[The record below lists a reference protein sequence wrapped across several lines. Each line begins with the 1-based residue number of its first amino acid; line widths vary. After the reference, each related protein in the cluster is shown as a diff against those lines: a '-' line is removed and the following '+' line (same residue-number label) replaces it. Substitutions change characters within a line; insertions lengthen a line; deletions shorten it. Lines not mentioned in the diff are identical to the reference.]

1 MSPVSGAATLAG
13 AATVALLALGLVS
26 PSAQA
31 AGETNAQAAGETKQS
46 NAARQAAAPE
56 DATGAIADHK
66 AVFRVAAKDA
76 FSQRGTA
83 VLDKD
88 GGAHVRYN
96 RTYAGLPVLG
106 GDVVVHLK
114 PSGSYDGGSLTLTRP
129 LTLGTSSKVSEA
141 DAIRTAG
148 SGFTGTE
155 QSVTAR
161 RVVDALDSTPK
172 LAYEVTINGVR
183 KDQTPAELHVVV
195 DAVTGTVLRS
205 ADEVKTG
212 TGNSKYSG
220 TVTIGTS
227 GSAGSFQL
235 SDPTRGNNRATDLN
249 GLTFGDGRLFTD
261 ADNVWGNPA
270 TSDRATAGVDAH
282 YGAQVTFDFYKNVLG
297 RNGIFNNGT
306 GIRSRVHY
314 GKAYVN
320 AFWDG
325 TQMTYGDGAGN
336 AKPLTSIDIA
346 GHEMSHGV
354 TENTA
359 NLNYSGESG
368 GLNEATSDIFGTS
381 VEFFAGNA
389 NDVGDYL
396 IGEKVDINGDGTPL
410 RYQDMPSRDGR
421 SPDCWSSGV
430 GNLDVHHSS
439 GPANHV
445 FYLLSEGSGAK
456 TINGVAYNSPTCNG
470 STVTGIGRDNAAKI
484 WYRALSVYMTS
495 STNYAGAR
503 TAAVN
508 AAKDLYGATSAQCAG
523 VENAFSGISVAGTTC
538 GGTTPPTGGNKIANP
553 GFESGAASWTQ
564 TTGVIINDA
573 TKVHGGAWF
582 GWLDGYGTT
591 HTDTLSQTVT
601 IPAASGASLSLW
613 LKVTSAE
620 TTTTS
625 AFDTLKV
632 QVLSGTTTTLVA
644 TYSNLHKSA
653 SYAQQTLNLSSFVG
667 KTVTIRLVGVEDS
680 ALATNFFV
688 DDLSLTTA

>member
-1 MSPVSGAATLAG
+1 MFAQVSASQFATLLRHMSPVSGAATLAG

-76 FSQRGTA
+76 FSQRGTT

-114 PSGSYDGGSLTLTRP
+114 PSGSYDGGSLTLTQP

-359 NLNYSGESG
+359 ALVYTGDAG
-368 GLNEATSDIFGTS
+368 GLNEATSDIFGTA
-381 VEFFAGNA
+381 VEWYANNA
-389 NDVGDYL
+389 SDTPDYL
-396 IGEKVDINGDGTPL
+396 IGEEININGNGTPL
-410 RYQDMPSRDGR
+410 RYMDQPSKDGG
-421 SPDCWSSGV
+421 SKDCWSSTLGS
-430 GNLDVHHSS
+430 LDPHYSS
-439 GPANHV
+439 GPLNHW
-445 FYLLSEGSGAK
+445 FYLASEGSGAK
-456 TINGVAYNSPTCNG
+456 VINGVSYNSPTCNA
-470 STVTGIGRDNAAKI
+470 STVTGIGRAAAEKI
-484 WYRALSVYMTS
+484 WYRTLSTYLTS
-495 STNYAGAR
+495 RSTYAAAREGAIKS
-503 TAAVN
+503 
-508 AAKDLYGATSAQCAG
+508 AKDLYGVGSAQCTGTAA
-523 VENAFSGISVAGTTC
+523 AFSA
-538 GGTTPPTGGNKIANP
+538 IAVP
-553 GFESGAASWTQ
+553 AGAA
-564 TTGVIINDA
+564 IC
-573 TKVHGGAWF
+573 
-582 GWLDGYGTT
+582 
-591 HTDTLSQTVT
+591 
-601 IPAASGASLSLW
+601 
-613 LKVTSAE
+613 
-620 TTTTS
+620 
-625 AFDTLKV
+625 
-632 QVLSGTTTTLVA
+632 
-644 TYSNLHKSA
+644 
-653 SYAQQTLNLSSFVG
+653 
-667 KTVTIRLVGVEDS
+667 
-680 ALATNFFV
+680 
-688 DDLSLTTA
+688 